1 MNFNID
7 FLAWRKI
14 ALVLSSIFLLVSLSS
29 LFLKELNWGLD
40 FTGGTLVELS
50 YPNEANIPQ
59 IRQNLIQGGF
69 EGAQVANF
77 GSSREVLIKLP
88 GTVSDSLGSEIVS
101 LLSTSNE
108 GKTVDLRRIE
118 YVGPQIGSELRD
130 DGGTAMLIALA
141 FMMLYIAFRFQ
152 SMFAGAAVIA
162 LVHDVII
169 VVGIF
174 SLIQIE
180 FDLTVLAALLAV
192 IGYSLNDTIVVSD
205 RIRENIRSMD
215 AESTEEII
223 NTSLNQTLGRTLIT
237 SLTTL
242 LVLFSLFILGGELI
256 KNFPD
261 HYRHYSQKSF
271 TYAGIAQKNRNQL
284 LWRDDMFDGVK
295 TGYTQSAGYCL
306 VGSAVKDGMRLV
318 AVVLDSEDNKRFNDV
333 SNLMVYGF
341 RYFKTEKLFT
351 KKEPVKSIEVIAG
364 KKDKVNVGLPEDV
377 ILTLQKNQ
385 RDSLKF
391 EISTEST
398 ILAPIKSMDKAGTI
412 KVLDSDNNV
421 LYESDLIYLESVEE
435 KGFFLRLIAIIWNW
449 IKSLFS

>member
-215 AESTEEII
+215 AESTDEII

-256 KNFPD
+256 KNFALALIFGVIVGTYSSIYIAANALIMMGLTKD
-261 HYRHYSQKSF
+261 H
-271 TYAGIAQKNRNQL
+271 
-284 LWRDDMFDGVK
+284 
-295 TGYTQSAGYCL
+295 
-306 VGSAVKDGMRLV
+306 
-318 AVVLDSEDNKRFNDV
+318 
-333 SNLMVYGF
+333 
-341 RYFKTEKLFT
+341 
-351 KKEPVKSIEVIAG
+351 
-364 KKDKVNVGLPEDV
+364 
-377 ILTLQKNQ
+377 
-385 RDSLKF
+385 LK
-391 EISTEST
+391 
-398 ILAPIKSMDKAGTI
+398 
-412 KVLDSDNNV
+412 
-421 LYESDLIYLESVEE
+421 VEE
-435 KGFFLRLIAIIWNW
+435 AENADDNPLP
-449 IKSLFS
+449 

>member
-215 AESTEEII
+215 VESTEEII

-256 KNFPD
+256 KNFALALIFGVIVGTYSSIYIAANALIMMGLTKD
-261 HYRHYSQKSF
+261 H
-271 TYAGIAQKNRNQL
+271 
-284 LWRDDMFDGVK
+284 
-295 TGYTQSAGYCL
+295 
-306 VGSAVKDGMRLV
+306 
-318 AVVLDSEDNKRFNDV
+318 
-333 SNLMVYGF
+333 
-341 RYFKTEKLFT
+341 
-351 KKEPVKSIEVIAG
+351 
-364 KKDKVNVGLPEDV
+364 
-377 ILTLQKNQ
+377 
-385 RDSLKF
+385 LK
-391 EISTEST
+391 
-398 ILAPIKSMDKAGTI
+398 
-412 KVLDSDNNV
+412 
-421 LYESDLIYLESVEE
+421 VEE
-435 KGFFLRLIAIIWNW
+435 AENADDNPLP
-449 IKSLFS
+449 